1 MATTSSETDKEANNK
16 EHKIRR
22 EDLLFDIYMYE
33 KELTV
38 SNLREE
44 DRNIITE
51 HIKEAEELFKT
62 IK

>member
-1 MATTSSETDKEANNK
+1 MASTSSETDKEANIK

-51 HIKEAEELFKT
+51 HIKEAEKLFKT